1 MGRLILGWVGGL
13 LFYLNVHVCLSCP
26 PTAAS
31 EQQGKSFWAASEFI
45 LDFSGFA
52 FLSPDWAM
60 KIELCLFP
68 NLDL

>member
-1 MGRLILGWVGGL
+1 MGGLLLGWLGGL
-13 LFYLNVHVCLSCP
+13 LFYLNLCLSCP
-26 PTAAS
+26 PT
-31 EQQGKSFWAASEFI
+31 AASEFI